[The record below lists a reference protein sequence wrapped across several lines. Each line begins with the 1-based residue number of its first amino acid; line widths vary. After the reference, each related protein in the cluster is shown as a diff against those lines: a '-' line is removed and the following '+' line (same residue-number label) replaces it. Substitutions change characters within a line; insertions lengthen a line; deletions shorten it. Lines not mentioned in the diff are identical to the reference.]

1 MVSTTPRPAL
11 GKAPDA
17 GLHPVSGRPLGSG
30 SPGHGGKSL
39 KAGKGATAAD
49 AITGPAKDKYVDL
62 GVRVPKSVRKR
73 LRAQAKATGVTPDDL
88 VSRLLA
94 SALGTGR

>member
-1 MVSTTPRPAL
+1 MEPTKPRPAL
-11 GKAPDA
+11 SKAPDA
-17 GLHPVSGRPLGSG
+17 GLHPVSGRPLESG
-30 SPGHGGKSL
+30 APGKRGKGL
-39 KAGKGATAAD
+39 KPGKGATAAD

-73 LRAQAKATGVTPDDL
+73 LRSQAKAEGVTPDDL

-94 SALGTGR
+94 KSLG